1 MYYDDDLNM
10 NNPLDFAVGLRDRK
24 VLDMVA
30 EAIDR
35 HDIVLAYQSIVY
47 STDTSFTAYH
57 EGLARVRDKTG
68 RIIPARQF
76 IEVVETKELGR
87 KIDCISLQKGL
98 EMLAR
103 VPTLRLAIN
112 MSARSIGYGPWM
124 DTLNKGLAIHPTIAE
139 RLILEITESSA
150 MVMPDVV
157 SAFMSSLQAKG
168 ISFALDD
175 FGSGYTS
182 FRYLRDMM
190 FDIIKIDRQFIS
202 EIQLNPDNQVLT
214 QALISIAKHFDM
226 FTVAEGVE
234 TQEEVEFLQH
244 LGVACLQGYFF
255 SAPTTRPTWAPSDEY
270 AATA

>member
-1 MYYDDDLNM
+1 MLNPDDLKL

-35 HDIVLAYQSIVY
+35 QDIVLAYQSVV
-47 STDTSFTAYH
+47 SAPNPNFVAYH
-57 EGLARVRDKTG
+57 EGLVRVRDKTG

-98 EMLAR
+98 EMLAQ
-103 VPTLRLAIN
+103 VPDLRLAIN

-124 DTLNKGLAIHPTIAE
+124 DTLHKGLSIHPTIAE
-139 RLILEITESSA
+139 RFILEITESSA

-157 SAFMSSLQAKG
+157 SAFMTTLQAKG

-202 EIQLNPDNQVLT
+202 EIHLNPDNQVLT
-214 QALISIAKHFDM
+214 EALISIAQHFDM

-234 TQEEVEFLQH
+234 TPEEVDFLQR
-244 LGVACLQGYFF
+244 LGVACLQGYYF
-255 SAPTTRPTWAPSDEY
+255 SAPTTRPDWAPREMLD
-270 AATA
+270 AIA

>member
-10 NNPLDFAVGLRDRK
+10 NNPLDFAVGIRDRK

-35 HDIVLAYQSIVY
+35 HDIVLAYQSIV
-47 STDTSFTAYH
+47 SSADTSFTTYY

-103 VPTLRLAIN
+103 EPTLRLAIN

-124 DTLNKGLAIHPTIAE
+124 DTLNEGLAIHPTIAE

-175 FGSGYTS
+175 FGSG
-182 FRYLRDMM
+182 
-190 FDIIKIDRQFIS
+190 
-202 EIQLNPDNQVLT
+202 
-214 QALISIAKHFDM
+214 
-226 FTVAEGVE
+226 
-234 TQEEVEFLQH
+234 
-244 LGVACLQGYFF
+244 
-255 SAPTTRPTWAPSDEY
+255 
-270 AATA
+270 